1 MITSIHQLFEQI
13 QPLLPKEDLISR
25 QDLKRLF
32 ESAASRLDLVTR
44 DEFDAQTAVL
54 QRTRAKLELLE
65 EKLAE
70 LEQKKDSN

>member
-65 EKLAE
+65 AKLAE